1 MSVGPLHGT
10 HEPPF
15 YVCGSDQWVCGYME
29 GAVRT
34 GRAAAAAAHRYLRKI
49 STCMRRFLPWAER
62 LSGAIVVCA
71 SSCFNRGD
79 DRHEFHSNCNSDPDR
94 HLGRRPRSLDRRLLR
109 EAPRHCNGARPA
121 SRSSRARSRSA
132 TTSPQARAY
141 GTAQVDSINTDEP
154 ARDEHLRS
162 ADFFG
167 AESNPELR
175 FESTAIRPLDED
187 TFEIEGDLT
196 MNGVTNP
203 VTLDGEFQG
212 AETDPWGNERVGIEV
227 IGQIKRGDWN
237 MTFNQAL
244 GSGNLLVGE
253 KVTLTLDISAV
264 KQA

>member
-1 MSVGPLHGT
+1 MTSTATAATLIPAGTWTVDPAHSTIGFSV
-10 HEPPF
+10 
-15 YVCGSDQWVCGYME
+15 
-29 GAVRT
+29 
-34 GRAAAAAAHRYLRKI
+34 K
-49 STCMRRFLPWAER
+49 
-62 LSGAIVVCA
+62 
-71 SSCFNRGD
+71 
-79 DRHEFHSNCNSDPDR
+79 
-94 HLGRRPRSLDRRLLR
+94 HLGI
-109 EAPRHCNGARPA
+109 
-121 SRSSRARSRSA
+121 A
-132 TTSPQARAY
+132 TVRGRFEEFEGTLEIGEDLSKARAF
-141 GTAQVDSINTDEP
+141 GTAQVSSVNTDEP

-203 VTLDGEFQG
+203 VKLTADYQG
-212 AETDPWGNERVGIEV
+212 TETDPWGNERVGIEA
-227 IGQIKRGDWN
+227 IGQLKRGEWN

-253 KVTLTLDISAV
+253 KVTLSLDISAV